1 MTARDVGVLRPFVP
15 GLVAVVLLQ
24 AVGAVAGLVPLVAV
38 AELGRTLLREGPT
51 DPDRVLG
58 IVVVA
63 ALGLVVR
70 VAFTGASS
78 AVGHVLDTEVQL
90 ALRRAL
96 ARHLGR
102 VPMGWLVRQR
112 TGELAKVVGDD
123 VSAVHPFIAHTPAVL
138 VSAFLVPLVSLGY
151 LLTVDWRLAL
161 VTLVPVVLALTLIPL
176 LMTPTRLREQGDFDA
191 GTGRIASSALEFVQG
206 IAVVKAFGGG
216 HRAHRRF
223 VADVDDFVEAF
234 TRMVRGLAG
243 PAAGMQLVLSPPFV
257 LLAVLAGGT
266 ARVGAGLPAEDV
278 LPFLLLGPGL
288 TAPVAAM
295 ANHGLEDLQSAQRA
309 VGRIRDLL
317 DVPAAPEPCT
327 PVEPLGHRVEL
338 DGVRFGYDAD
348 HEVLRGVDLVLEPG
362 SFTALVG
369 RSGSGKS
376 TLAQLLPRFV
386 DPSEGTVR
394 LGGVDVREVRSSD
407 LHRRI
412 SFVFQDVRLLRASVT
427 DNITVGAPGAD
438 GDAVV
443 RAARLAGIHDR
454 VLALPR
460 GYDTVLGEEATLSGG
475 EAQRLALARALLD
488 EAPVLVLDEA
498 TAFADPVTE
507 RAVAGILD
515 HLRGSRT
522 ILVIAHRLETI
533 GGADAVVM
541 LEDGVVVESGTPQD
555 LLVRDERFAAL
566 WRTHR
571 AAEAPP
577 PNPLDEPYGAVP

>member
-1 MTARDVGVLRPFVP
+1 MLRPYAP
-15 GLVAVVLLQ
+15 GLVAVVMLQ
-24 AVGAVAGLVPLVAV
+24 AVGAVAGLVPLLAV

-63 ALGLVVR
+63 AIGLAVR

-96 ARHLGR
+96 ARHMAR
-102 VPMGWLVRQR
+102 VPMGWLARQR
-112 TGELAKVVGDD
+112 TGELVKVVGDD
-123 VSAVHPFIAHTPAVL
+123 VSAVHPFIAHTPGIL
-138 VSAFLVPLVSLGY
+138 VSAFLVPVVSLGY
-151 LLTVDWRLAL
+151 LLTVDWRLTL
-161 VTLVPVVLALTLIPL
+161 VTLVPVVLALALLPL
-176 LMTPTRLREQGDFDA
+176 LMTPTRLREQEDYDA

-223 VADVDDFVEAF
+223 VTDVEDFVGAF

-243 PAAGMQLVLSPPFV
+243 PAAGMELVLSPPFV
-257 LLAVLAGGT
+257 LLAVLVGGA
-266 ARVGAGLPAEDV
+266 ARIGAGLPPGDA

-288 TAPVAAM
+288 TAPVAAL

-317 DVPAAPEPCT
+317 DVPAAPEPST
-327 PVEPLGHRVEL
+327 PVEPVGHRVEL
-338 DGVRFGYDAD
+338 EGVRFGYAAD
-348 HEVLRGVDLVLEPG
+348 REVLRGVDLVLEPG
-362 SFTALVG
+362 TFTALVG

-412 SFVFQDVRLLRASVT
+412 SFVFQDVRLLRASIT
-427 DNITVGAPGAD
+427 DNITVAAPDAD
-438 GDAVV
+438 REAVC

-475 EAQRLALARALLD
+475 EAQRLSLAQALLD
-488 EAPVLVLDEA
+488 DAPVLVLDEA

-507 RAVAGILD
+507 RAVARALD

-533 GGADAVVM
+533 LGADSVVM
-541 LEDGVVVESGTPQD
+541 IEDGVVAESGAPHE
-555 LLVRDERFAAL
+555 LLACDGRFAAL

-571 AAEAPP
+571 AVTEDVPPMPAE
-577 PNPLDEPYGAVP
+577 LYGVDPR